1 MRKTI
6 LLSVISLII
15 GLTVGFYSGV
25 RYTHK
30 VAFVYL
36 SISNQSTKPIRLLT
50 LNHAHGTSTL
60 ENIPINEKRY
70 LKFYAGGET
79 TYSLTVEFS
88 DGTKIDSGGRYVEG
102 GYKMTEL
109 ISDKAI
115 TSKLDNLY
123 F

>member
-1 MRKTI
+1 MKKTI

-15 GLTVGFYSGV
+15 GLTVGFYSGI

-30 VAFVYL
+30 MAFVYL

-79 TYSLTVEFS
+79 SYSLTAEFS
-88 DGTKIDSGGRYVEG
+88 DGTKVEGGGYAEG
-102 GYKMTEL
+102 GYKITEI
-109 ISDKAI
+109 ISDKII
-115 TSKLDNLY
+115 TSKLDNLN